1 MRIITARRVLV
12 GAGLDT
18 LENGGVVIDG
28 DRVVWVGPASELPGE
43 FAGGDVTAL
52 GDVTVL
58 PGLIDAHVHLGFDGG
73 PNPVDR
79 MMAENDARQVAT
91 MLRSARELLSCG
103 VTTARDLGSRDL
115 LGVAVRD
122 AILDGTADGPRM
134 LVAGPAITVT
144 GGHCWFMNGE
154 VDSPE
159 DMRRMVRTLHKGT
172 VDCFKVMSTGGNMTS
187 GSAPW
192 HAQFPQ
198 DDLAIAVDE
207 AHRLGKT
214 IAAHAHGV
222 EGIRRAL
229 AAGVDTIEHCSFQTE
244 DGSDGYDE
252 ELGAQIAASAT
263 AVSPTCSA
271 RMKDFMR
278 LLPGRRWALGD
289 LYRAGA
295 TIIASTDS
303 GIDHNPHWAF
313 VSALES
319 MVAAGMTPRDV
330 LLSATSVS
338 ARVLGIDDAAG
349 RIDAGLAADLIAVHG
364 DPRDDIAALHDLRFV
379 MARGAEF
386 TPDPVPVFAPLDPD
400 DLPDMLVRMIEAQES
415 AHAKSEP
422 EPVEVG

>member
-1 MRIITARRVLV
+1 MRIITAAKVLT
-12 GAGLDT
+12 GPELDT
-18 LENGGVVIDG
+18 LQDGAVVIDG
-28 DRVVWVGPASELPGE
+28 DRVAWVGAEADLPVE
-43 FAGGDVTAL
+43 YGGVDVVRL
-52 GDVTVL
+52 GDLTVL

-73 PNPVDR
+73 PHPVER

-91 MLRSARELLSCG
+91 MLRSARELLSAG

-115 LGVAVRD
+115 LGVDVRD
-122 AILDGTADGPRM
+122 AILDGTAEGPRM
-134 LVAGPAITVT
+134 LIAGPAITVT

-154 VDSPE
+154 VDSPDE
-159 DMRRMVRTLHKGT
+159 MRRMIRSLHKGG
-172 VDCFKVMSTGGNMTS
+172 VDCFKVMSTGGNMTP

-192 HAQFPQ
+192 HAQFPE

-229 AAGVDTIEHCSFQTE
+229 AAGVDTIEHCSFQTQ

-252 ELGAQIAASAT
+252 ELGRAIAASNT

-278 LLPGRRWALGD
+278 LMPWRRFALGD
-289 LYRAGA
+289 LYREGA

-303 GIDHNPHWAF
+303 GIDDNPHWAF
-313 VSALES
+313 ISALEA
-319 MVAAGMTPRDV
+319 MLMTGMSPRDV

-338 ARVLGIDDAAG
+338 ARVLGIDHLAG
-349 RIDAGLAADLIAVHG
+349 SIAPGLSADLLAVAG
-364 DPRDDIAALHDLRFV
+364 DPREDISVLHDLRLIV
-379 MARGAEF
+379 ARGREF
-386 TPDPVPVFAPLDPD
+386 APDPIPVFEPLDD
-400 DLPDMLVRMIEAQES
+400 ENLPEMFRRMLDAHGAAAGAQ
-415 AHAKSEP
+415 P
-422 EPVEVG
+422 EPAEVM

>member
-1 MRIITARRVLV
+1 MRIITAAKVLT
-12 GAGLDT
+12 GPDLET
-18 LENGGVVIDG
+18 LERGAVVVEG
-28 DRVVWVGPASELPGE
+28 DRIAWVGPEADLPREYDGVEALDLGEL
-43 FAGGDVTAL
+43 TL
-52 GDVTVL
+52 L

-73 PNPVDR
+73 PNPVAR

-91 MLRSARELLSCG
+91 MLRSARELLSAG

-115 LGVAVRD
+115 LGVDVRE

-134 LVAGPAITVT
+134 LIAGPAITVT

-159 DMRRMVRTLHKGT
+159 EMRRMVRRLHKGT
-172 VDCFKVMSTGGNMTS
+172 VDCFKVMSTGGNMTP

-192 HAQFPQ
+192 HAQFPE
-198 DDLAIAVDE
+198 DDLAIAVEE

-229 AAGVDTIEHCSFQTE
+229 AAGVDTIEHCSFQTQ

-252 ELGAQIAASAT
+252 ELGAAIAASNT

-278 LLPGRRWALGD
+278 LMPWRRFALGD

-303 GIDHNPHWAF
+303 GIDNNPHWAF
-313 VSALES
+313 VYALEA
-319 MVAAGMTPRDV
+319 MLMTGMSARDV

-338 ARVLGIDDAAG
+338 ARVLGIDHVAG
-349 RIDAGLAADLIAVHG
+349 SIAPGLSADLLAVAG
-364 DPRDDIAALHDLRFV
+364 DPREDIAVLHDLRLIV
-379 MARGAEF
+379 ARGRDFA
-386 TPDPVPVFAPLDPD
+386 PDPLPAFEPLDD
-400 DLPDMLVRMIEAQES
+400 DNLPEMFRRMLD
-415 AHAKSEP
+415 AHAAEPQP
-422 EPVEVG
+422 EPAEVV

>member
-1 MRIITARRVLV
+1 MRIITAARVLT
-12 GAGLDT
+12 GPDLES
-18 LENGGVVIDG
+18 LENGAVVVDQ
-28 DRVVWVGPASELPGE
+28 DRIAWVGPESELPRDYDGVEVLDLGE
-43 FAGGDVTAL
+43 LTL
-52 GDVTVL
+52 L

-73 PNPVDR
+73 PNPVAR

-91 MLRSARELLSCG
+91 MLRSARELLSAG

-115 LGVAVRD
+115 LGVDVRD
-122 AILDGTADGPRM
+122 AILDGTAEGPRM
-134 LVAGPAITVT
+134 LIAGPAITVT

-159 DMRRMVRTLHKGT
+159 EMRRMVRHLHKGT
-172 VDCFKVMSTGGNMTS
+172 VDCFKVMSTGGNMTA

-192 HAQFPQ
+192 HAQFPE
-198 DDLAIAVDE
+198 DDLAIAVEE

-229 AAGVDTIEHCSFQTE
+229 AAGVDTIEHCSFQTQ

-252 ELGAQIAASAT
+252 ELGAAIAASNT

-278 LLPGRRWALGD
+278 LMPWRRFALGD

-303 GIDHNPHWAF
+303 GIDNNPHWAF
-313 VSALES
+313 VYALEA
-319 MVAAGMTPRDV
+319 MLMTGMSARDV

-338 ARVLGIDDAAG
+338 ARVLGIDHLAG
-349 RIDAGLAADLIAVHG
+349 SIAPGLSADLLAVAG
-364 DPRDDIAALHDLRFV
+364 DPRDDISVLHDLRLV
-379 MARGAEF
+379 VARGRDF
-386 TPDPVPVFAPLDPD
+386 VPDPLPQFEPLDD
-400 DLPDMLVRMIEAQES
+400 DNLPEMFRRMLE
-415 AHAKSEP
+415 AHAAEP
-422 EPVEVG
+422 EPTEVV

>member
-1 MRIITARRVLV
+1 MRIITAARVLT
-12 GAGLDT
+12 GPD
-18 LENGGVVIDG
+18 LENLDNGAVVVDQ
-28 DRVVWVGPASELPGE
+28 DRIAWVGPESEVPRDYDSVEVLDLGE
-43 FAGGDVTAL
+43 LTL
-52 GDVTVL
+52 L

-73 PNPVDR
+73 PNPVAR

-91 MLRSARELLSCG
+91 MLRSARELLSAG

-115 LGVAVRD
+115 LGVDVRD
-122 AILDGTADGPRM
+122 AILDGTAEGPRM
-134 LVAGPAITVT
+134 LIAGPAITVT

-159 DMRRMVRTLHKGT
+159 EMRRMVRRLHKGT
-172 VDCFKVMSTGGNMTS
+172 VDCFKVMSTGGNMTA

-192 HAQFPQ
+192 HAQFPE
-198 DDLAIAVDE
+198 DDLAIAVEE

-229 AAGVDTIEHCSFQTE
+229 AAGVDTIEHCSFQTQ

-252 ELGAQIAASAT
+252 ELGAAIAASNT

-278 LLPGRRWALGD
+278 LMPWRRFALGD

-303 GIDHNPHWAF
+303 GIDNNPHWAF
-313 VSALES
+313 VYALEA
-319 MVAAGMTPRDV
+319 MLMTGMSARDV
-330 LLSATSVS
+330 LLSATSIS
-338 ARVLGIDDAAG
+338 ARVLGIDHLAG
-349 RIDAGLAADLIAVHG
+349 SIAPGLSADLLAVAG
-364 DPRDDIAALHDLRFV
+364 DPRDDISVLHDLRLV
-379 MARGAEF
+379 VARGRDFA
-386 TPDPVPVFAPLDPD
+386 PDPLPQFEPLDD
-400 DLPDMLVRMIEAQES
+400 DNLPEMFRRMLD
-415 AHAKSEP
+415 AHAAEP
-422 EPVEVG
+422 EPVEVV